1 MNLLSR
7 SQTITEPP
15 PAPYS
20 GQRWEYT
27 TLNLNFK
34 ASVKFEDAFNELGQ
48 QGWEFV
54 AMATRDAI
62 GKDVHRAIFK
72 RPL

>member
-1 MNLLSR
+1 MGFL
-7 SQTITEPP
+7 TKDAPEPEI
-15 PAPYS
+15 AEPYL
-20 GQRWEYT
+20 GQRWEYK

-34 ASVKFEDAFNELGQ
+34 ASIGFESAFNDLGQ

-54 AMATRDAI
+54 AMVSREAI
-62 GKDVHRAIFK
+62 GSNVHRAIFK